1 MSDRWIVALS
11 IDKVQTFLTEVI
23 HAQTQEKQA
32 EETTL
37 KNIMNASMEI
47 SIGFY
52 QTVQE
57 VFPKSETEEL
67 LSCSGVYI
75 FECGLSAEE
84 IGDRL
89 NKLFLH
95 FYYNSQGQ
103 KMLRCVSFPYGNLTE
118 IEAILEAKN
127 RLKQSDSL
135 NEWIERNRV

>member
-135 NEWIERNRV
+135 N

>member
-57 VFPKSETEEL
+57 VFPKSETE
-67 LSCSGVYI
+67 
-75 FECGLSAEE
+75 
-84 IGDRL
+84 
-89 NKLFLH
+89 
-95 FYYNSQGQ
+95 
-103 KMLRCVSFPYGNLTE
+103 
-118 IEAILEAKN
+118 
-127 RLKQSDSL
+127 
-135 NEWIERNRV
+135 